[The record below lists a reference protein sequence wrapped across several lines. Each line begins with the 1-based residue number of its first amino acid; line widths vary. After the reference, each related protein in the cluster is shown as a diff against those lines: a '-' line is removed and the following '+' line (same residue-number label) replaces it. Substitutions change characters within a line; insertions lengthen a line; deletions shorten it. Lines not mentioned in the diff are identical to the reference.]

1 MADNIK
7 KDERIDGVRYLTIP
21 VRDNLDDA
29 GITALIEQLA
39 PPVVGIVGNYAD
51 VQRGGAAVVK
61 AEGSMSDGVETPPG
75 VTEDDIAVTK
85 QVEDAIATA
94 IETST
99 GNGNSAGDAKTGDTG
114 GTKASRKTTD

>member
-7 KDERIDGVRYLTIP
+7 KDEQIDGVRYLTIP

-29 GITALIEQLA
+29 GIEELIRQLA

-61 AEGSMSDGVETPPG
+61 GDGSLESGVETPPG
-75 VTEDDIAVTK
+75 VTDDDIAVTR
-85 QVEDAIATA
+85 QVEEAIATA
-94 IETST
+94 IESST
-99 GNGNSAGDAKTGDTG
+99 GKGNSAGDANTGDTG
-114 GTKASRKTTD
+114 GTKASRKTS